1 MVHYIDDWVFFCKPE
16 QHMKL
21 VAQILEDIKNS
32 GFVMNIVK
40 SVGLDSP
47 LYRFDWIGHTIDLA
61 GNSVSIM
68 KHHED
73 HILELC
79 RNLVEKGVGS
89 SIKAIHLM
97 RVSGKLASGWNVIR
111 RETTFYTAHTAR
123 VAHSVRRKHHFVKL
137 TMGVIRELNFWLTN
151 LSQLNG
157 KPLWTI
163 AKPTAFDTRIRV
175 DAGEP
180 GWGGHAEVVCGR
192 VPEQQPEA
200 NVAWEKNEKN
210 TFFHMARIYGTVRNT
225 PGLRRF
231 YRGDERPRVCRC
243 A

>member
-1 MVHYIDDWVFFCKPE
+1 
-16 QHMKL
+16 
-21 VAQILEDIKNS
+21 
-32 GFVMNIVK
+32 
-40 SVGLDSP
+40 
-47 LYRFDWIGHTIDLA
+47 
-61 GNSVSIM
+61 M

-79 RNLVEKGVGS
+79 GNLVEKGVGS

-111 RETTFYTAHTAR
+111 RETAFYTAHTAR

-163 AKPTAFDTRIRV
+163 EKPTAFDTRIRV

-200 NVAWEKNEKN
+200 NVAWEKNEKIRSSTWREFMGLFGILQAFVGFIAGTSVLVCVDARN
-210 TFFHMARIYGTVRNT
+210 VFLGWRRGRSRVSDNHDILVNFF
-225 PGLRRF
+225 
-231 YRGDERPRVCRC
+231 
-243 A
+243 